1 MLELEEL
8 KKYQR
13 TKEETEAEA
22 IVRRER
28 ELSTRHVIIDLL
40 QQQATFVIPD
50 KVLEMVDREERK
62 IGMIKEYRESENP
75 RKNTRFPVGKIPVLD
90 LDKLVE
96 DIQNVKQ
103 TFLNEPISKITT
115 TVMETKLQWIF
126 EQFLNYSGTYTKY
139 I

>member
-1 MLELEEL
+1 MDEL
-8 KKYQR
+8 KKYQSSQA
-13 TKEETEAEA
+13 ETEAEA

-28 ELSTRHVIIDLL
+28 ELSTKHVIIDLL

-50 KVLEMVDREERK
+50 RVLEIVEKEELK
-62 IGMIKEYRESENP
+62 IGMIKEYRESKDPN
-75 RKNTRFPVGKIPVLD
+75 KNKRFPVGKIPVLD

-115 TVMETKLQWIF
+115 TIMETKLQWIF
-126 EQFLNYSGTYTKY
+126 EQFLNYSETYTKY

>member
-1 MLELEEL
+1 MDEL
-8 KKYQR
+8 KKYQSSQA
-13 TKEETEAEA
+13 ETEAEA

-28 ELSTRHVIIDLL
+28 ELSTKHVIIDLL

-50 KVLEMVDREERK
+50 RVLKMVEKEELK
-62 IGMIKEYRESENP
+62 IGMIKEYRESKDPN
-75 RKNTRFPVGKIPVLD
+75 KNKRFPVGKIPVLD

-126 EQFLNYSGTYTKY
+126 EQFLNYSETYTKY